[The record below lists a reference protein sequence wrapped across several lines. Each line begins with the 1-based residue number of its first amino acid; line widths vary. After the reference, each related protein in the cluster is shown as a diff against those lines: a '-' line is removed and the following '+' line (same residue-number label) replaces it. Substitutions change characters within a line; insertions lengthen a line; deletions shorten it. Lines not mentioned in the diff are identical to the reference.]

1 MASCRLA
8 SMAICSDSSKLR
20 IWNCWYEGGL
30 LSPVGAC
37 DAGVRPS
44 EEEEEPLRP
53 SGDEA
58 CEEGVRGTWEWAVE
72 GLRPCVLGKEGGDCD
87 CDDGEPREWP
97 ECDDGEPREWPECDD
112 GEPRKWPECDDGE
125 PREWPE
131 WELER
136 NRSKAGLGTPLLP
149 DRSRSS
155 PS

>member
-97 ECDDGEPREWPECDD
+97 E
-112 GEPRKWPECDDGE
+112 
-125 PREWPE
+125 